1 MPKINGGEIHSIKKD
16 DIKKNKSDDLK
27 AEKNIRDDK
36 EVCSSEASLAQRSR
50 FLAAQP
56 IKTPLPPPPS
66 YYAIDCDSDCDTDI
80 DCDAD
85 IDCDCDCDIDDI
97 DTVDVDTLT
106 PANETA
112 APKKFEGDL
121 LRAFPELSVS
131 SVADT
136 ITSLTETFEDL
147 SPQDYSSAR
156 RAAEKSFDD
165 FISEDP
171 TPAEIMNRFI
181 ASHIMYSEI
190 LADGRGLGKKGVFAQ
205 EQADIAL
212 NYILN
217 NGGNEFLSD
226 GLSRIRKEADNYS
239 AERTASDIIKGCR
252 PFEDILLTNYF
263 SYAAMAQHLNDV
275 G

>member
-1 MPKINGGEIHSIKKD
+1 MI
-16 DIKKNKSDDLK
+16 
-27 AEKNIRDDK
+27 
-36 EVCSSEASLAQRSR
+36 
-50 FLAAQP
+50 
-56 IKTPLPPPPS
+56 TPLPPPPS
-66 YYAIDCDSDCDTDI
+66 YYAIDCDSDCD
-80 DCDAD
+80 AD
-85 IDCDCDCDIDDI
+85 IDCDCDIDDI
-97 DTVDVDTLT
+97 DTVDIDTLT

-131 SVADT
+131 GVADT
-136 ITSLTETFEDL
+136 IASLTKTFEDL

-226 GLSRIRKEADNYS
+226 GLSRVRKEADNYS
-239 AERTASDIIKGCR
+239 AEKTASDIIKGCR
-252 PFEDILLTNYF
+252 PFEDMLLTNYF

-275 G
+275 GQVEETDAANEYVRREEYCSNVDSILREEIVSRTKGK

>member
-1 MPKINGGEIHSIKKD
+1 MI
-16 DIKKNKSDDLK
+16 
-27 AEKNIRDDK
+27 
-36 EVCSSEASLAQRSR
+36 
-50 FLAAQP
+50 
-56 IKTPLPPPPS
+56 TPLPPPPS
-66 YYAIDCDSDCDTDI
+66 YYAIDCDSDCD
-80 DCDAD
+80 AD
-85 IDCDCDCDIDDI
+85 IDCDCDIDDI
-97 DTVDVDTLT
+97 DTVDIDTLT

-112 APKKFEGDL
+112 VPKKFEGDL

-136 ITSLTETFEDL
+136 ITSLAETFEDL

-205 EQADIAL
+205 GQADIAL

-226 GLSRIRKEADNYS
+226 GLSHVRKEADNYS
-239 AERTASDIIKGCR
+239 AEKTASDIIKGCR
-252 PFEDILLTNYF
+252 PFEDMLLTNYF

-275 G
+275 GQVEETDAANEYTRREEYCRNVDSILREEIVSRAKGK